1 MLTSHAFKPLLLIAI
16 LAGLSAPY
24 PAAAGPAQA
33 QKSCQVVFTGPY
45 PSGAT
50 QYYIANNKCYTS
62 HYQCQ
67 VIVNGQVHQQ
77 CVPPRGGK
85 RIYTAKTLT
94 SDKVRFKI
102 IRTTRCY

>member
-1 MLTSHAFKPLLLIAI
+1 MIAFKPLLLAVVC
-16 LAGLSAPY
+16 AGLSASQFSE
-24 PAAAGPAQA
+24 AGAQV
-33 QKSCQVVFTGPY
+33 QRPCKVEFTGPY